1 VELRPIDKASDKE
14 PDYRVVQERDGV
26 IVEFGA
32 AWKRSSGKDRDFLS
46 VLLDDPAL
54 PASLNAALFLSDRDD
69 RRRSFGSDRPRRRR
83 PQSLNR
89 RIHACGDPPPHAVRA
104 WGKAADVRGWSVSR
118 SASRNGA
125 GRWGSAVRH
134 RHVASMVVRTSL
146 FALKFY
152 SSRGRSLALTFLA

>member
-83 PQSLNR
+83 PQSLNGEFTRAATR
-89 RIHACGDPPPHAVRA
+89 RRTQSAPGVR
-104 WGKAADVRGWSVSR
+104 RPTF
-118 SASRNGA
+118 A
-125 GRWGSAVRH
+125 G
-134 RHVASMVVRTSL
+134 
-146 FALKFY
+146 
-152 SSRGRSLALTFLA
+152 GRSVGRPPVTARADGEAPSVTGTSPRWWSGHLCLL